1 MSSVTVLINSF
12 AVPQGREA
20 EFLAAW
26 NETAALLRQASGFI
40 DTTLHRSVD
49 SEARFQFVNV
59 AHWENVEAFH
69 AAIAAHEP
77 REKQLSW
84 LEVNPA
90 PYTIEVQHNPN
101 DQTNIESIYLR
112 IYRQMIGKAISC

>member
-12 AVPQGREA
+12 AVPKGREA

-26 NETAALLRQASGFI
+26 NETAAVMRQAPGFI
-40 DTTLHRSVD
+40 NTTLHCSLD

-59 AHWENVEAFH
+59 AHWENPDAFH

-77 REKQLSW
+77 KEKQLSW
-84 LEVNPA
+84 LEANSA
-90 PYTIEVQHNPN
+90 LYTVATQHQHIN
-101 DQTNIESIYLR
+101 
-112 IYRQMIGKAISC
+112 